1 MRAFKMSLIAE
12 RTMGIAFAFAFTQTI
27 IDCKYT

>member
-12 RTMGIAFAFAFTQTI
+12 EGTMRIAFAFTQTI